1 MNRKIFIVL
10 SAIILAG
17 LGVKAQNVVK
27 ELKADVNRSAGT
39 YYSLP
44 AIKTEHDTPAPAGMK
59 PFYINH
65 MHAPHRTISKREN
78 TTMIRWLYL

>member
-39 YYSLP
+39 YYSLLSRQGR
-44 AIKTEHDTPAPAGMK
+44 IL
-59 PFYINH
+59 
-65 MHAPHRTISKREN
+65 R
-78 TTMIRWLYL
+78 